1 MMSTFILKSM
11 PRRTIH
17 IPESTD
23 ALVRELAED
32 GESFS
37 AAVTRLIEAGAAATE
52 GKHPPRY
59 VGIAGGPRDELGRRA
74 ERYLRELATS
84 K

>member
-1 MMSTFILKSM
+1 VA
-11 PRRTIH
+11 RRTIN
-17 IPESTD
+17 IPDSTD
-23 ALVRELAED
+23 ERVRELAED

-52 GKHPPRY
+52 GKRPPRY
-59 VGIAGGPRDELGRRA
+59 VGIAGGPSDEVGRRA
-74 ERYLRELATS
+74 EEYLREIFKS